1 MIGNMFAAWNE
12 APAEVSF
19 FSAHRNWGS
28 IFLDDDIS
36 EMVAK
41 SLRKTFL
48 GHKADESLFS
58 Y

>member
-1 MIGNMFAAWNE
+1 MIGNMFAAWRE

-19 FSAHRNWGS
+19 LSSHRNWGF

-36 EMVAK
+36 EIVAK
-41 SLRKTFL
+41 SFL

-58 Y
+58 F